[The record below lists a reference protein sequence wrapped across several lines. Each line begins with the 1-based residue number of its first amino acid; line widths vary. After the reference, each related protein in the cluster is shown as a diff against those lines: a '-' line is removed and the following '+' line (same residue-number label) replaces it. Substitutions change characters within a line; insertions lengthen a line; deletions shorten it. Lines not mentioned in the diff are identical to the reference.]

1 MHVCLFSLL
10 LKTAA
15 AFKDKEHCA
24 LNLQGKPAVWTCN
37 LGIVHKLRLQEE
49 GVGSPKMLSFCQLS

>member
-37 LGIVHKLRLQEE
+37 LGTVHKLRLQEE
-49 GVGSPKMLSFCQLS
+49 GGR